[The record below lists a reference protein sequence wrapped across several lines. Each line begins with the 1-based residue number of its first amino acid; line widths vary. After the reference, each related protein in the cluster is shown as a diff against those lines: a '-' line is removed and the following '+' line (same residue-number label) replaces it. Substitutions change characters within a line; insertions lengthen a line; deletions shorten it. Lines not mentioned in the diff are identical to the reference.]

1 MNCLVENTK
10 WPAHRLD
17 AIMAN
22 MNTLAPH
29 VSGSTFGQVIIDT
42 IADLRDRR
50 AQRAVYRRVYNE
62 LSAMGPRELA
72 DIGISRNNIAEIA
85 KQSAYG
91 L

>member
-1 MNCLVENTK
+1 M
-10 WPAHRLD
+10 AH
-17 AIMAN
+17 

-29 VSGSTFGQVIIDT
+29 VAGSTFGQVIIDT

-50 AQRAVYRRVYNE
+50 AQRAVYRRIYNE
-62 LSAMGPRELA
+62 LSAMSTRELA
-72 DIGISRNNIAEIA
+72 DIGLSRNNISEVA

>member
-1 MNCLVENTK
+1 
-10 WPAHRLD
+10 
-17 AIMAN
+17 MAD

-29 VSGSTFGQVIIDT
+29 VAGSTFGQVIIDT

-50 AQRAVYRRVYNE
+50 AQRAVYRRIYNE
-62 LSAMGPRELA
+62 LSAMSARELA
-72 DIGISRNNIAEIA
+72 DIGLSRNNISEVA